1 MKLVGIMKLIISI
14 RWQKKEEIEGINQD
28 KTVDDEIPN
37 RSRSKRI
44 ALKNDQAKN
53 RLQLCNEDN

>member
-14 RWQKKEEIEGINQD
+14 KWQKKEEIEDINQD